1 MKSSKLLSVLLIG
14 LYLGSLE
21 GYYFGTNFLVNQN
34 LDEPMPAFQSNR
46 AFEDT
51 AVDPSAYYG
60 RDPET
65 ARYFRNLVN
74 KFEVA
79 STTDVD
85 HEDGYQQRY
94 YTLDDVVQPLKEKR
108 FLKSFWEKIKPKK
121 KDKKGDQ
128 KDEEVVSDDEF
139 EDASDQMPTTP
150 APPPRTPESKTE
162 AHVSSS
168 ILDDPFYKLKKHCL
182 TSYDDLCLSKK
193 KDMLDLVN
201 KCESLQ
207 SGNKKVDACSDVLS
221 IYCYVYL
228 TRDLK
233 TCLGKS
239 YDMYIPGNKKYTP
252 GATPS
257 TTTRT
262 TTTTRRMPIE
272 IPINRPSPTPS
283 KPTPPPT
290 KSTMTKSTTTTTTTT
305 TKSSPTPMY
314 PPIKPNV
321 GLVSPF
327 DGPVKSIPND
337 AEKLKKIGNYCLRT
351 KQRDQNCDKML
362 TLLKEKFKYCEKMP
376 KSNTECQTFKINFC
390 TAYPGFPCCADALA
404 GRTCSGKQNARRT
417 LDDE

>member
-1 MKSSKLLSVLLIG
+1 M
-14 LYLGSLE
+14 
-21 GYYFGTNFLVNQN
+21 
-34 LDEPMPAFQSNR
+34 
-46 AFEDT
+46 
-51 AVDPSAYYG
+51 
-60 RDPET
+60 
-65 ARYFRNLVN
+65 
-74 KFEVA
+74 
-79 STTDVD
+79 
-85 HEDGYQQRY
+85 
-94 YTLDDVVQPLKEKR
+94 
-108 FLKSFWEKIKPKK
+108 KSFWEKIKPKK

-128 KDEEVVSDDEF
+128 KDEEVATDDEF
-139 EDASDQMPTTP
+139 EDASDQLPTTP
-150 APPPRTPESKTE
+150 ATPARTPEGKVE

-193 KDMLDLVN
+193 KDMLELVN

-233 TCLGKS
+233 TCLGKT

-272 IPINRPSPTPS
+272 IPINRPSPTPTS
-283 KPTPPPT
+283 
-290 KSTMTKSTTTTTTTT
+290 TKSTTTTTTTT
-305 TKSSPTPMY
+305 KSTSTKSSPTPMY

-327 DGPVKSIPND
+327 DGPVKSVS
-337 AEKLKKIGNYCLRT
+337 
-351 KQRDQNCDKML
+351 
-362 TLLKEKFKYCEKMP
+362 
-376 KSNTECQTFKINFC
+376 SNLSRNLF
-390 TAYPGFPCCADALA
+390 
-404 GRTCSGKQNARRT
+404 
-417 LDDE
+417 